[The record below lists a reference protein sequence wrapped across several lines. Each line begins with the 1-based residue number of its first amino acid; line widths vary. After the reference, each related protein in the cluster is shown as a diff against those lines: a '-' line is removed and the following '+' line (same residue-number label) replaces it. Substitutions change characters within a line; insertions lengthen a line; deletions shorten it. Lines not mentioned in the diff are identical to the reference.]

1 MIKFTEDSSVPD
13 WKGYT
18 YAFLLFATAVVQS
31 LLLHQ
36 YFHRCFVVGMRVRT
50 AVISAVYN
58 KVCVWGGRGVN
69 KMYISKFSYAGTYSF
84 SMLSLYTP

>member
-1 MIKFTEDSSVPD
+1 MITFTEDSSVPD

-36 YFHRCFVVGMRVRT
+36 YFHRCFVVGMRIRT

-58 KVCVWGGRGVN
+58 KVCVGGGEVECSV
-69 KMYISKFSYAGTYSF
+69 MHVHIV
-84 SMLSLYTP
+84 SLYCP